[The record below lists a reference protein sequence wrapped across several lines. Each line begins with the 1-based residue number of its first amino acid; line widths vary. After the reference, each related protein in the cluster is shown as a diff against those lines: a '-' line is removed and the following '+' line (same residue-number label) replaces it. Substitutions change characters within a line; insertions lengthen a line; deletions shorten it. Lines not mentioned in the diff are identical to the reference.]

1 MIISLYTMGTAEELY
16 NDEKKT
22 VVVKDDIGQDASV
35 GEYTDYQPTPEEE
48 RRLLWKLD
56 ML

>member
-1 MIISLYTMGTAEELY
+1 MGTAEELY
-16 NDEKKT
+16 NDEKKA
-22 VVVKDDIGQDASV
+22 VVVKDEIGQDASV
-35 GEYTDYQPTPEEE
+35 GEYTDYQPTPEGE